1 MTVEL
6 TQSTFEATVGEGIVL
21 IDWWAPW
28 CGPCRA
34 FAPIYER
41 MAAQHKDVTF
51 GKINTDEEQSLA
63 ASFQI
68 RAIPTLM
75 AFKDGVLVFEQ
86 PGVMQ
91 AFALNQLVEKLRKLD
106 MLDVKKK
113 LAEHEKAHAAQV

>member
-1 MTVEL
+1 MTVNL
-6 TQSTFEATVGEGIVL
+6 TETSFETTVEKGIVF

-34 FAPIYER
+34 FAPIYDR
-41 MAAQHKDVTF
+41 LAAQHPDITF
-51 GKINTDEEQSLA
+51 AKINTDEQQSLA

-86 PGVMQ
+86 PGVMP
-91 AFALNQLVEKLRKLD
+91 ALALGQLVEKLRKLD
-106 MLDVKKK
+106 MADVKKK
-113 LAEHEKAHAAQV
+113 LAEHDKSHAASV

>member
-6 TQSTFEATVGEGIVL
+6 TQDTFEATIDKGIVL

-41 MAAQHKDVTF
+41 LAAQHKDITF
-51 GKINTDEEQSLA
+51 AKINTDQEQSLA

-75 AFKDGVLVFEQ
+75 AFKDGVLIFEQ

-91 AFALNQLVEKLRKLD
+91 ALALNQLVEKLRDLD
-106 MLDVKKK
+106 MLEVKKK
-113 LAEHEKAHAAQV
+113 LAKQEKSHAAQV